1 MMLPHLKYYLAKNPE
16 FCSTKPIVVNA
27 PTKEEHDMLCGY
39 EPGKVIQDYDSYVE
53 NYIKRQTEQVK
64 RSRGCEFVCE
74 KVAVSS
80 EADIAAAEKLPDFV
94 RWV

>member
-16 FCSTKPIVVNA
+16 FCSTEPVIVNA

-39 EPGKVIQDYDSYVE
+39 ESSKVIHDYDSYVE

-64 RSRGCEFVCE
+64 RSRGCEFVCK
-74 KVAVSS
+74 KVAISS
-80 EADIAAAEKLPDFV
+80 EADITAAEKLPDFV